1 MDDAE
6 KAAAGGHFW
15 PELLQSLWA
24 CAQSEAPD
32 LREIALLILSEV
44 PRVFEAQVERYVY
57 TALAVPPASKLQSL
71 SMPRHAPVTLALA
84 CRYGDADPPF
94 RI

>member
-1 MDDAE
+1 MCLLCPISVVALKITVEFVELTEAE
-6 KAAAGGHFW
+6 KTAAGGHFW

-44 PRVFEAQVERYVY
+44 PRVFEAQVERYVSIFP
-57 TALAVPPASKLQSL
+57 AVRRSRHTL
-71 SMPRHAPVTLALA
+71 SHWPRP
-84 CRYGDADPPF
+84 
-94 RI
+94 